1 MIFVVI
7 TAKIIQDFIAVLP
20 IIFDII
26 SSIFLT
32 HLHPAVINISSW
44 CGLES
49 FKEKT
54 FFCKWVALERKVLVV
69 CFLLG
74 YSPASEFYMPTFQN
88 TLYVPSS

>member
-1 MIFVVI
+1 VRRGFCITLTHFSLQLFKTETGFYPRIVQVIFVVI
-7 TAKIIQDFIAVLP
+7 TAKIIQGFIVVLP

-32 HLHPAVINISSW
+32 HLHPAVINTSSW

-54 FFCKWVALERKVLVV
+54 FSVN
-69 CFLLG
+69 G
-74 YSPASEFYMPTFQN
+74 
-88 TLYVPSS
+88 